1 MGKVELLK
9 HLKYPDH
16 YEYKEKDI
24 VKIKEIWTEIQSS
37 EKIILTTEKDCM
49 RLKMFKKELENLPIY
64 YLPISVNFHEKEK
77 FDNLIID
84 YVKKNKRDY

>member
-1 MGKVELLK
+1 
-9 HLKYPDH
+9 
-16 YEYKEKDI
+16 
-24 VKIKEIWTEIQSS
+24 
-37 EKIILTTEKDCM
+37 M
-49 RLKMFKKELENLPIY
+49 RLKIFKKELENLPIY